1 MTTYPQKR
9 KPGRISAAF
18 SFEEELSDCLFCFFL
33 PGTTPT
39 LKSRLS
45 IVSSFGKA
53 CRPFYAFPGVKS
65 PWKGKTFFVGKL
77 GRAVVGGKKGGKR
90 KSTHRGLGDQA
101 RLGSRRKRRRAI
113 RQHQQR
119 KLTGRGFNKN
129 RRAIVFHQPE
139 LHERA
144 CT

>member
-53 CRPFYAFPGVKS
+53 SRPFHVSWCEIPLE
-65 PWKGKTFFVGKL
+65 GKNFFCGEIGAG
-77 GRAVVGGKKGGKR
+77 GRRREERGKKEIHTQR
-90 KSTHRGLGDQA
+90 FRGSSQVGIEEEEEEGNSSASAAKID
-101 RLGSRRKRRRAI
+101 RPWI
-113 RQHQQR
+113 
-119 KLTGRGFNKN
+119 
-129 RRAIVFHQPE
+129 
-139 LHERA
+139 
-144 CT
+144 